1 MPETVIIPHGNE
13 FKKLRTLQTE
23 ICIAE
28 HAIPFFPLVIRFD
41 KTIPENVK
49 FSSCIIEEIESENG
63 EIFLNAKTEIEND
76 NGQSEIHGGKMKIA
90 TKRNENSDNEADDSE
105 NIQPAVKKFGSA
117 FPIEFPVFKTAKI
130 ELDETTNDDGEF
142 AAEWKI
148 FEEKWQKKT
157 LNHGK
162 R

>member
-41 KTIPENVK
+41 KTISENVK

-90 TKRNENSDNEADDSE
+90 TKRNENSENEADDSE
-105 NIQPAVKKFGSA
+105 NIQTAVKKFDFA
-117 FPIEFPVFKTAKI
+117 FPLNFLFSK
-130 ELDETTNDDGEF
+130 L
-142 AAEWKI
+142 
-148 FEEKWQKKT
+148 QKSS
-157 LNHGK
+157 
-162 R
+162 